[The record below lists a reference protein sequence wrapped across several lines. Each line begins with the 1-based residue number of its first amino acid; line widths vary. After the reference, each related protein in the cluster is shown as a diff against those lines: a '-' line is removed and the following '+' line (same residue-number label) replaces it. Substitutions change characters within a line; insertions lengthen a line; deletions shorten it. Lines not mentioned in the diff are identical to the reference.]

1 MSLALSCVLFV
12 CYMTLLLLVMSC
24 PSVPSVFY
32 SQGCYFFFLLWHFY
46 AFPFVSFSASLAS
59 TLPRR
64 ISMCRHSFFF
74 AFPVY
79 YSPWVL
85 PTLQGFLSF
94 LNSFVTCFHI
104 RHRTNKN
111 SVLAALKRVGF
122 PEVSC
127 KSNVKAFFPCG
138 IQK

>member
-1 MSLALSCVLFV
+1 
-12 CYMTLLLLVMSC
+12 
-24 PSVPSVFY
+24 
-32 SQGCYFFFLLWHFY
+32 
-46 AFPFVSFSASLAS
+46 
-59 TLPRR
+59 
-64 ISMCRHSFFF
+64 MCRHSFFF

-127 KSNVKAFFPCG
+127 KRNVKAFFLCG
-138 IQK
+138 IQKYYETKKEPFGKFAKALLSPDKL